1 MSDVQSPFSAAPD
14 PELGAALRD
23 ALTLPHDGAFVARV
37 MARLGQRD
45 RGWDDVL
52 AGWFWQGLAAAS
64 LVAMLAGWAAFAPG
78 ATAGESQESVAVQLL
93 DGARPGSDLLLTA
106 MAGNR

>member
-1 MSDVQSPFSAAPD
+1 MSDLSPFDATPD
-14 PELGAALRD
+14 PVLGAALRD
-23 ALTLPHDGAFVARV
+23 ALTLPHEGAFVARV
-37 MARLGQRD
+37 RARLGSRE

-52 AGWFWQGLAAAS
+52 AGWFWQGLVAAS
-64 LVAMLAGWAAFAPG
+64 LVAFMAGWAAMSPG
-78 ATAGESQESVAVQLL
+78 SITGELPESVGAQLL